1 MNRLETLP
9 SSQVDYTLKYI
20 VRSAYV
26 IWPAV
31 VCMVALSRYNENP
44 ALMQFSWFLLAFL
57 LPVFLH
63 SYSKKSEAPIKAL
76 KRELIFASF
85 IQGVLIAFVN
95 LQVLPTF
102 TILTTL
108 SGLAFVG
115 GAGLL
120 GMGLMACLLG
130 VVCTAYIY
138 GIDVTASAN
147 FDLNILSLFMFFAIQ
162 LQFVLFALRYFEKQ
176 EKQNSHSSR
185 YKYIDASTGLNNAQY
200 FEHLVKTKQL
210 SFLNR
215 DKANRHQAISVVL
228 YLIQIEDVERLCL
241 DNPQESKD
249 RLMVDLAYTLLGKS
263 KTNDLVLRWNKDSF
277 LLLTELASVEKMNLQ
292 IHDFK
297 SNLNLYSMDGK
308 KVKVSLES
316 LYFDFDARQGHTDF
330 WHQKIQLCQQKF
342 E

>member
-31 VCMVALSRYNENP
+31 VCMVALSRYNESP

-63 SYSKKSEAPIKAL
+63 TYSRKSETPIKVL

-120 GMGLMACLLG
+120 VMGLAACLLG
-130 VVCTAYIY
+130 VVFTAYIH
-138 GIDVTASAN
+138 GIDVTVSAN
-147 FDLNILSLFMFFAIQ
+147 FDLNVLSLFMFFAIQ
-162 LQFVLFALRYFEKQ
+162 LQFVLFALKYFEKQ
-176 EKQNSHSSR
+176 EKQNNLSSR
-185 YKYIDASTGLNNAQY
+185 YKSIDAKTGLNNAQY

-215 DKANRHQAISVVL
+215 DKANQHEAISIVL
-228 YLIQIEDVERLCL
+228 YLIQIENLERLCL

-263 KTNDLVLRWNKDSF
+263 KTNDLVLRWNKDTF
-277 LLLTELASVEKMNLQ
+277 LLLTELGSVEKMNLQ
-292 IHDFK
+292 IHDLK
-297 SNLNLYSMDGK
+297 SNMNLLSVDGK

-316 LYFDFDARQGHTDF
+316 SYFDIDTSQSDMDF
-330 WHQKIQLCQQKF
+330 WHHKIQSCQP
-342 E
+342 